1 VEINSCDAWQ
11 HAQDES
17 LSRNST
23 SANAVTA
30 QVFNAQGHIDMTA
43 MTVNSVREHVLETT
57 MLAQTGVNGHDSQHF
72 AQKQPDTSEISTQT
86 EQQIEDC
93 STNVQQSMHVRS
105 RFEEGQEHTGV
116 QCDMDGTLKG
126 DNEATE
132 MELYAHHLWLELQ
145 QEPDQNGFVDGQEQ
159 ANKKNAEAEMSSVQE
174 IESTDMEQAR
184 NRNLF

>member
-1 VEINSCDAWQ
+1 M
-11 HAQDES
+11 
-17 LSRNST
+17 
-23 SANAVTA
+23 TA